1 MCRGDFLSIKLCDF
15 YPELVLIQRK
25 LRVFEALLEILFFFS
40 GGEMMMC
47 FLAGPEM
54 KFPQNSFE
62 LQVEF
67 FEVKLDL

>member
-1 MCRGDFLSIKLCDF
+1 
-15 YPELVLIQRK
+15 
-25 LRVFEALLEILFFFS
+25 
-40 GGEMMMC
+40 MMC

-67 FEVKLDL
+67 FEVKIDLQKLCIDPVVAIVLDLVTYAF